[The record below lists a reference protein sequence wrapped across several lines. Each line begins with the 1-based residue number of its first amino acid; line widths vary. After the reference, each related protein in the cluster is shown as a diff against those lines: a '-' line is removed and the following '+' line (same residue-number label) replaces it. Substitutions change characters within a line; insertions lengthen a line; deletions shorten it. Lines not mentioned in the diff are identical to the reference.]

1 MNDEIGP
8 LYVPD
13 EQENNYFGIKPYSQA
28 LAKLIDLE
36 TRKLIAATN
45 TRAEEIIRQ
54 NSGKLEALAEALLLK
69 ETLNYDQVVEL
80 IGPPKYD
87 SAKRKMDP
95 ADFEHSLKDLTTSPD
110 DSNDIGPT
118 SGNSDENSGQSTAG
132 DSSGSGSTKMFE

>member
-13 EQENNYFGIKPYSQA
+13 EQENNYLGIKPYSQA

-95 ADFEHSLKDLTTSPD
+95 ADFEHSLKDLTTPPD

-118 SGNSDENSGQSTAG
+118 SGNTEESSQSTTG
-132 DSSGSGSTKMFE
+132 DSSSSGSTKMFE

>member
-13 EQENNYFGIKPYSQA
+13 EQENNYLGIKPYSEG
-28 LAKLIDLE
+28 LARLIDLE

-45 TRAEEIIRQ
+45 TRAEEIIQQ
-54 NSGKLEALAEALLLK
+54 NRDKLEALAEALLEK

-80 IGPPKYD
+80 IGPPAYD

-95 ADFEHSLKDLTTSPD
+95 ADFEHSLKDLTTPPD
-110 DSNDIGPT
+110 DANDIGPT
-118 SGNSDENSGQSTAG
+118 SGSTENSQSAG
-132 DSSGSGSTKMFE
+132 SDSSSNSGSTKMYE